1 MKKNNLPFVYYF
13 FPIITSMLIFWGNNV
28 FDIENPALLLFSL
41 FSVIISIII
50 LYNFIKNNVLSTN
63 RNK

>member
-28 FDIENPALLLFSL
+28 FDIENPVLLLFSL

-50 LYNFIKNNVLSTN
+50 LYNFIKKQRVEH
-63 RNK
+63 